1 MLQSIRLMFKNV
13 NHIYK
18 YTAITNNTICL
29 LYVINKRV
37 AQLVFK
43 IILRCEKLARYT
55 NLWITDFRTLVL
67 SQNICFLNTTN
78 LNSPLLMK
86 QHSNDFKTFSDK
98 SNQSSHPRGGVKT
111 IPACSA
117 AWSGLL
123 HIIDFRHA
131 SFILRLVFAACKTG
145 NSKHCLE
152 TLSFR

>member
-1 MLQSIRLMFKNV
+1 MTNKIRIIEVLQSIRLMFKNV

-18 YTAITNNTICL
+18 YTAISNNTICL

-37 AQLVFK
+37 AQLIFK

-86 QHSNDFKTFSDK
+86 QYSNDFKTFADK
-98 SNQSSHPRGGVKT
+98 SNQSSHPYFVG
-111 IPACSA
+111 
-117 AWSGLL
+117 
-123 HIIDFRHA
+123 
-131 SFILRLVFAACKTG
+131 
-145 NSKHCLE
+145 
-152 TLSFR
+152 